1 MFEIRITLHDQD
13 DVIESIEMLRAFVLS
28 LLEAGEC

>member
-13 DVIESIEMLRAFVLS
+13 DVNESMEMLRAFVLA
-28 LLEAGEC
+28 LLEAGE